1 MRSIWKGS
9 LAFGLVNVP
18 VKVYS
23 ATESHDITFHQ
34 VHAKDGGRIK
44 YQRVCTECGEVVP
57 YQEIDKAY
65 DSEDGERVVLTD
77 EDFEKL
83 PAAEKHEIPV
93 LQFVPTEQIDP
104 ILFEK
109 SYYLEPDSSSP
120 KAYGLLAATLE
131 QSDRTALVHFTLRQR
146 TRLAALRTRDGLL
159 ILQTLLWP
167 DEVRAAEFE
176 SLDDI
181 EKPKQ
186 RELAMAETL
195 VESMSDD
202 FDPTEFTDEYQVE
215 LRTLIDEALARGG
228 EKVFQVAEPDTD
240 EEDAEVLD
248 LVAALQR
255 SVDAAGKKVP
265 SGSSSDG
272 KKSSKD
278 DEDDEGAKKK
288 APAKK
293 TASKSTAKKS
303 PAKKSTAKKT
313 ASTSTAARKSPAKKT
328 AAKKTSGERKGA

>member
-23 ATESHDITFHQ
+23 ATESHDIKFHQ
-34 VHAKDGGRIK
+34 VHAEDGGRIK

-77 EDFEKL
+77 EDFGKL

-93 LQFVPTEQIDP
+93 LQFVPTDQIDP
-104 ILFEK
+104 IMFEK

-159 ILQTLLWP
+159 VLQTLLWP
-167 DEVRAAEFE
+167 DEVRAAEFP
-176 SLDDI
+176 SLDKI
-181 EKPKQ
+181 EQPKPK
-186 RELAMAETL
+186 ELAMAETL

-202 FDPTEFTDEYQVE
+202 FDPTEFTDEYQME
-215 LRTLIDEALARGG
+215 LRALIDDALARGG
-228 EKVFQVAEPDTD
+228 EKVFQVAEPDT
-240 EEDAEVLD
+240 EGEDAEVLD

-255 SVDAAGKKVP
+255 SVDAAGDK
-265 SGSSSDG
+265 GSSR
-272 KKSSKD
+272 SSKSRAD
-278 DEDDEGAKKK
+278 KDEDENSDEEK
-288 APAKK
+288 
-293 TASKSTAKKS
+293 KSTAKKS
-303 PAKKSTAKKT
+303 PARKSTAKSAAKKTPAKKT
-313 ASTSTAARKSPAKKT
+313 AAKTAAKKT
-328 AAKKTSGERKGA
+328 AAKKTSGTKNAPQRKRA

>member
-23 ATESHDITFHQ
+23 ATESHDIRFHQ

-44 YQRVCTECGEVVP
+44 YDRICTECGESVP
-57 YQEIDKAY
+57 YPEIDKAY
-65 DSEDGERVVLTD
+65 DSDDGTRVVLTD

-120 KAYGLLAATLE
+120 KAYALLAATLE

-146 TRLAALRTRDGLL
+146 TRLAALRNRDGLL
-159 ILQTLLWP
+159 VLQTLLWP
-167 DEVRAAEFE
+167 DEVRAAEFPV
-176 SLDDI
+176 LDDVQ
-181 EKPKQ
+181 KPSSK
-186 RELAMAETL
+186 ELAMAETL

-202 FDPTEFTDEYQVE
+202 FDPDEFTDEYQVE
-215 LRTLIDEALARGG
+215 LRALIDDALARGG
-228 EKVFQVAEPDTD
+228 EKVFQVPETTT
-240 EEDAEVLD
+240 EGEDAEVLD

-255 SVDAAGKKVP
+255 SVDAAG
-265 SGSSSDG
+265 G
-272 KKSSKD
+272 KSADEDESSKRRTP
-278 DEDDEGAKKK
+278 AKKASDRK

-293 TASKSTAKKS
+293 T
-303 PAKKSTAKKT
+303 PAE
-313 ASTSTAARKSPAKKT
+313 KT
-328 AAKKTSGERKGA
+328 AAKKTPAKKSASKSASSRKSQADKPAAKKSAARKRA

>member
-23 ATESHDITFHQ
+23 ATESHDIKFHQ

-65 DSEDGERVVLTD
+65 DSDDGERVVLTD
-77 EDFEKL
+77 EDFDKL

-167 DEVRAAEFE
+167 DEVRAAEFD
-176 SLDDI
+176 SLDKI

-215 LRTLIDEALARGG
+215 LRTLIDEAIARGG
-228 EKVFQVAEPDTD
+228 EKVFQVAEPDTGD
-240 EEDAEVLD
+240 EDAEVLD

-265 SGSSSDG
+265 TGSSDG
-272 KKSSKD
+272 DAD
-278 DEDDEGAKKK
+278 DEKPKKT
-288 APAKK
+288 PAKK
-293 TASKSTAKKS
+293 TASKSSASKSSAKKTATKRTAS
-303 PAKKSTAKKT
+303 KSSTAKKT
-313 ASTSTAARKSPAKKT
+313 PAKKTPAKKT
-328 AAKKTSGERKGA
+328 AATKTSGERKGA